1 MLVIRV
7 ITYDGNCDGMTE
19 VLCVLLRLD
28 KEFRAL
34 YAVTLLDVGNAAQD
48 AAEFVGRWHLEG
60 CAGTLLDGEQDG
72 TIVINETPQVVFP
85 WVTEA

>member
-1 MLVIRV
+1 MFVIRV

-60 CAGTLLDGEQDG
+60 CTGTLLDGEQDG
-72 TIVINETPQVVFP
+72 RGRHP
-85 WVTEA
+85 